1 MITPI
6 RQCFQHSPCRQ
17 LLVEAPSQPR
27 VPATCICVSCMAVP
41 ITAPPARPLLAVMLC
56 LQILLLHAGLVVA
69 CCLVGCAR
77 AVPCQLPGLSSAIPA
92 RLGYAI
98 LCCAMQPGKFSVP
111 SLQGCPM
118 QYHVM
123 IADRD
128 ASPRST
134 VLLTGCAMPGP
145 TIPHCTGF
153 SSTEVPPLHGSAIF
167 CCAIQAAQAQWCYLC
182 WSMPCHAMFCHPHYV
197 MLWCPMPRCAILFHA
212 VPCCARPQ
220 CAILSHAMPYSA
232 IHTMLCYGV
241 PCHAMPSTPCPGC
254 PGHLPS
260 RGAHP

>member
-77 AVPCQLPGLSSAIPA
+77 AAPCQLPGLSSAIPA

-167 CCAIQAAQAQWCYLC
+167 CCAIPCHPSCPGSVVLFMLVSA
-182 WSMPCHAMFCHPHYV
+182 MPCHVLPSTLCRAMVSHAMLCHP
-197 MLWCPMPRCAILFHA
+197 
-212 VPCCARPQ
+212 VPCCA
-220 CAILSHAMPYSA
+220 
-232 IHTMLCYGV
+232 MLCQATMCHIV
-241 PCHAMPSTPCPGC
+241 PCHAI
-254 PGHLPS
+254 
-260 RGAHP
+260 

>member
-1 MITPI
+1 M
-6 RQCFQHSPCRQ
+6 QGWWWH
-17 LLVEAPSQPR
+17 A
-27 VPATCICVSCMAVP
+27 AWWAVP
-41 ITAPPARPLLAVMLC
+41 GQYHASC
-56 LQILLLHAGLVVA
+56 LGSA
-69 CCLVGCAR
+69 
-77 AVPCQLPGLSSAIPA
+77 LPFLQGW
-92 RLGYAI
+92 AI

-182 WSMPCHAMFCHPHYV
+182 WSMPCHAMFCHPHCRAMV
-197 MLWCPMPRCAILFHA
+197 SHAMLCHP
-212 VPCCARPQ
+212 VPCCA
-220 CAILSHAMPYSA
+220 
-232 IHTMLCYGV
+232 MLCQATMCHIV
-241 PCHAMPSTPCPGC
+241 PCHAI
-254 PGHLPS
+254 
-260 RGAHP
+260 

>member
-56 LQILLLHAGLVVA
+56 LQIPLLHAGLVVA

-167 CCAIQAAQAQWCYLC
+167 CCAIPCHPSCPGSVVLFMLVYA
-182 WSMPCHAMFCHPHYV
+182 MPCHVLPSTLCRAMVSHAMLCHPV
-197 MLWCPMPRCAILFHA
+197 PCCAILFHA

-220 CAILSHAMPYSA
+220 CAILSHAMTYSA

-241 PCHAMPSTPCPGC
+241 PRHAI
-254 PGHLPS
+254 
-260 RGAHP
+260 